1 MVTRIQP
8 AASDPEAARSVVGLL
23 RQLPD
28 SEPVPPASDSTQLL
42 DSLARLAEG
51 TVADLPEVV
60 LVHEHIQP
68 LPALDLIREIALRFP
83 AVGVVLISREASQS
97 LYSAAMDAGAR
108 GVLGLPLN
116 YDDVAARVAAAASW
130 AVGVRR
136 HLGSVPDGA
145 DGPGGTVV
153 AITGAKGGVG
163 TTLTAVQVALAAQ
176 ASGRGTA
183 LVDMDLQ
190 AGDVASYLDVQFR
203 RSAADLAGIDDVST
217 RVLQDAVFAH
227 ESGLGLLLAPGE
239 GERGEEVDD
248 RAARQIITAL
258 RARYD
263 IVVIDCGTQL
273 NAANAAAIETSDTA
287 VLLTTPDV
295 VAVRAAKRM
304 VRAWDRLQ
312 IRSAEETL
320 TLVNRTSRYT
330 EIQPP
335 LIARIVGTPVA
346 GTTIPSNYKEL
357 QSALDAG
364 RIQDLEAKSSVR
376 QALWAFAGEVGLLTG
391 AEAAGTAGNA
401 GNGGKQVKGAGRS
414 AAKGTGTKAA
424 KGTAAAPPQVLPP
437 KVPGAG
443 GRQALPPG
451 GSAGAQGQPAP
462 GQQATGA
469 QATGQHVPGQAAAH
483 GQGAGQ
489 ASGQP
494 AQPQRAAQGIYGPEF
509 GSTANAGTG
518 AEGASGTVPGAVPGA
533 GPAAGDRPVPQP
545 QQGAAAAAPQ
555 ALSPGVAGR
564 TLETTHEVPVP
575 GHQREFH
582 DHRGPAEANSA
593 APFHTRTRVGPVG
606 PDIGQSLPSQA
617 LQPPRPPRSPDD
629 DIDIDDEGETSVWG
643 DKGGVT
649 LEFAG
654 MTPVILAVLAI
665 LWQCVLVGY
674 TFSLA
679 GNAADEAARA
689 ATAAGL
695 SGDPEGACES
705 AATKHLP
712 EEWREK
718 SKVSCVQD
726 GHLWKADVGL
736 TAPVLFPGAGKL
748 PFSISGTAGA
758 AEEG

>member
-8 AASDPEAARSVVGLL
+8 AVSDPEAARSVVGLL
-23 RQLPD
+23 SQLPD
-28 SEPVPPASDSTQLL
+28 SEPVPPAVDSTQLL

-60 LVHEHIQP
+60 LVHELIRP

-83 AVGVVLISREASQS
+83 AVGVVLITRDTSQP

-108 GVLGLPLN
+108 GVLGIPLS
-116 YDDVAARVAAAASW
+116 YDDLAARVGAAASW

-136 HLGSVPDGA
+136 HLGSVADEP

-153 AITGAKGGVG
+153 AVTGAKGGVG
-163 TTLTAVQVALAAQ
+163 TTLTAVQLALAAQ

-190 AGDVASYLDVQFR
+190 SGDVASYLDVQFR
-203 RSAADLAGIDDVST
+203 RSAADLAGIADISA

-248 RAARQIITAL
+248 RAARQIIAAL

-273 NAANAAAIETSDTA
+273 NAANAAAIETSDSA

-304 VRAWDRLQ
+304 VRMWDRLQ
-312 IRSAEETL
+312 IRKAEETL
-320 TLVNRTSRYT
+320 TLVNRTSRLT

-335 LIARIVGTPVA
+335 LIARIVGTAVA
-346 GTTIPSNYKEL
+346 GTTIPANYKEL
-357 QSALDAG
+357 QSAVDAG
-364 RIQDLEAKSSVR
+364 RIQDLDAKSSVK
-376 QALWAFAGEVGLLTG
+376 QALWSFAGELGLVTG
-391 AEAAGTAGNA
+391 AEAQAA
-401 GNGGKQVKGAGRS
+401 GGKQGKGAGKGAGIKAVKGQS
-414 AAKGTGTKAA
+414 ATPK
-424 KGTAAAPPQVLPP
+424 QVLPP
-437 KVPGAG
+437 TVSG

-451 GSAGAQGQPAP
+451 GSAGTQGQQGQSGQPGSASASGPGTAGQAGQAGQP
-462 GQQATGA
+462 GQG
-469 QATGQHVPGQAAAH
+469 GQG
-483 GQGAGQ
+483 GQGAY
-489 ASGQP
+489 A
-494 AQPQRAAQGIYGPEF
+494 AQPGTAQSGP
-509 GSTANAGTG
+509 GGGRSAPHAPQGDMDAGG
-518 AEGASGTVPGAVPGA
+518 RQALPPGAS
-533 GPAAGDRPVPQP
+533 
-545 QQGAAAAAPQ
+545 
-555 ALSPGVAGR
+555 GR
-564 TLETTHEVPVP
+564 TLETSHQEPAP
-575 GHQREFH
+575 GHHREYR
-582 DHRGPAEANSA
+582 DHRGPREPNSA

-606 PDIGQSLPSQA
+606 PEIGQA
-617 LQPPRPPRSPDD
+617 PRPARPPED
-629 DIDIDDEGETSVWG
+629 DIDDEGETSVWG
-643 DKGGVT
+643 EKGAVSV
-649 LEFAG
+649 EFAG
-654 MTPVILAVLAI
+654 MAPVVLAVLAI

-689 ATAAGL
+689 ATAAA
-695 SGDPEGACES
+695 SGGNAQGACES

-712 EEWREK
+712 AEWRDD
-718 SKVSCVQD
+718 STVSCTQED
-726 GHLWKADVGL
+726 HLWKADVGL
-736 TAPVLFPGAGKL
+736 STPVLFPGAGKL
-748 PFSISGTAGA
+748 PFSISGRAGA